1 MMIKKIAYS
10 DLPFDFSNLLLH
22 WAQAFDTFAYLDSN
36 QQTQTYSR
44 FEKALAVGVVSELK
58 TSVEGAFKKLEHF
71 QKDTR
76 DYLFGYLSY
85 DLKNDIEDLT
95 STHFDGLQFPE
106 LYFFQPQK
114 LFLFHADFLEV
125 RYHESCESPWEQ
137 DVVAIENTKVAQALT
152 LSNGTVQ
159 QRISK
164 EQYFQKLEQLQKY
177 LKRGDTYETNF
188 CLEFFATSIQ
198 INPFEVFKELNAL
211 TRKPFAVFFKHEQHY
226 LLSASPERF
235 VMKSGD
241 KVLTQPIKGTS
252 RRDEDP
258 VLDAQLKSQ
267 LAFNPKERSENIMIV
282 DLVRNDLSK
291 IASKGSVQVEEL
303 CKVYSFP
310 GVHQMIST
318 VSAVVKPDISA
329 VEILRSMF
337 PMGSMTGA
345 PKISTMKIIE
355 SLEETKR
362 GLYSG
367 AFGYFTP
374 DSDFDFNVII
384 RSILYHSENQYL
396 SFSVGG
402 AITAKSHPE
411 QEYKECLLKSEAIR
425 LTLNKFL
432 IHS

>member
-1 MMIKKIAYS
+1 MIAKIAYS
-10 DLPFDFSNLLLH
+10 QLPPDFSNLLLQ
-22 WAQAFDTFAYLDSN
+22 WAQDYDTFAYLDSN
-36 QQTQTYSR
+36 RQKQTYSR
-44 FEKALAVGVVSELK
+44 FGKALAIGVVSELK
-58 TSVEGAFKKLEHF
+58 TSVEGAFEKLDQY
-71 QKDTR
+71 QKNTK
-76 DYLFGYLSY
+76 DYIFGYLSY

-95 STHFDGLQFPE
+95 SSHFDGLQFPD

-114 LFLFHADFLEV
+114 LFLFHADFLEI
-125 RYHESCESPWEQ
+125 RYHDSCETHWEQ
-137 DVVAIENTKVAQALT
+137 DVIAIENAKSEHELI
-152 LSNGTVQ
+152 LSNGTIQ

-164 EQYFQKLEQLQKY
+164 EQYFEKFEQLQKH

-188 CLEFFATSIQ
+188 CLEFFVESIHL
-198 INPFEVFKELNAL
+198 NPLSVFKELNAL

-241 KVLTQPIKGTS
+241 QVVTQPIKGTS
-252 RRDEDP
+252 RRDDDP
-258 VLDAQLKSQ
+258 TLDAQLKSQ
-267 LAFNPKERSENIMIV
+267 LEINPKERSENIMIV

-318 VSAVVKPDISA
+318 VSAVVKPGISS
-329 VEILRSMF
+329 VEILRSLF

-345 PKISTMKIIE
+345 PKISTMQIIE

-367 AFGYFTP
+367 TFGYFTP
-374 DSDFDFNVII
+374 HADFDFNVII

-425 LTLNKFL
+425 STLNKFL

>member
-1 MMIKKIAYS
+1 MMIKKIDYS
-10 DLPFDFSNLLLH
+10 QLPSDFPNLLLK
-22 WAQAFDTFAYLDSN
+22 WAQAYDTFAYLDSN

-58 TSVEGAFKKLEHF
+58 SSVEGAFVKLDQY
-71 QKDTR
+71 QKMTK
-76 DYLFGYLSY
+76 DYIFGYLSY
-85 DLKNDIEDLT
+85 DLKNDIEDL
-95 STHFDGLQFPE
+95 SSSHFDALQFPD

-114 LFLFHADFLEV
+114 LFLFHADFLEI
-125 RYHESCESPWEQ
+125 RYHDSCETHWEQ
-137 DVVAIENTKVAQALT
+137 DIKAIENAKTEPELK
-152 LSNGTVQ
+152 LSNGSIQ

-164 EQYFQKLEQLQKY
+164 EQYFEKFEQLQKH

-188 CLEFFATSIQ
+188 CMEFFATSIQ
-198 INPFEVFKELNAL
+198 INPLEVFKELNAL

-252 RRDEDP
+252 RRDLDP
-258 VLDAQLKSQ
+258 VQDSQLKSQ
-267 LAFNPKERSENIMIV
+267 LEFNPKERSENIMIV

-291 IASKGSVQVEEL
+291 IASKGSVHVEEL

-318 VSAVVKPDISA
+318 VSAVVKPGISSL
-329 VEILRSMF
+329 EILRSLF

-345 PKISTMKIIE
+345 PKISTMQIIE

-384 RSILYHSENQYL
+384 RSILYHFENQYL

-411 QEYKECLLKSEAIR
+411 QEYNECLLKSEAIR
-425 LTLNKFL
+425 STLNKFL